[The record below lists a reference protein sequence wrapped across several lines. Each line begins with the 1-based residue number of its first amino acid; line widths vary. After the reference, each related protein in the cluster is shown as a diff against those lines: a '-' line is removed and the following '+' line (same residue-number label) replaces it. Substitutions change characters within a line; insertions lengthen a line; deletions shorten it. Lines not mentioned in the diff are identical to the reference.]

1 MACLNWGL
9 LTVESMAAV
18 ASPPDSPC
26 SLAGKRSFILD
37 MKSGFSSKGLMTWK
51 KLYVFTVTSNCIKGF
66 GERLD
71 VLTSPVIPTD
81 RSTAGSFDPPA
92 PNPSAPAGTLMP
104 VKPSTK
110 INAKTWV
117 AVVYNLWLRHFYFN
131 KDRLN
136 KAKRFAQTT
145 AFRSYQCFSLLSLLL
160 LLPKPNCSSEQE
172 QHRSLDNCLRR
183 AEGCNN

>member
-1 MACLNWGL
+1 MVSFTEKVNRIKIVLISLVTSDLENMAMACLNWGL

-26 SLAGKRSFILD
+26 SLAGNSSFILD
-37 MKSGFSSKGLMTWK
+37 MKSGFSSRGLMTLK
-51 KLYVFTVTSNCIKGF
+51 ETPSFYSHIKLYKRIWLENVRG
-66 GERLD
+66 LD

-110 INAKTWV
+110 
-117 AVVYNLWLRHFYFN
+117 LMPS
-131 KDRLN
+131 
-136 KAKRFAQTT
+136 Q
-145 AFRSYQCFSLLSLLL
+145 Q
-160 LLPKPNCSSEQE
+160 
-172 QHRSLDNCLRR
+172 
-183 AEGCNN
+183 